1 MPTALEQVETL
12 RAIKEYNERLKPSR
26 AKKDALPEIRNAVNV
41 AVRERQDM
49 TVKKGEK
56 DFPKKRFYH

>member
-1 MPTALEQVETL
+1 MPSSLEQVETL

-41 AVRERQDM
+41 AVRER
-49 TVKKGEK
+49 
-56 DFPKKRFYH
+56 